1 MNGTPA
7 LQILEC
13 QLSLVLPLLTQP
25 PLSQIKTQRH
35 LREEIRTD
43 KLDYPRQRL
52 SPMKLIVLG

>member
-1 MNGTPA
+1 MNAAPA

-13 QLSLVLPLLTQP
+13 RLSLILLHLTQS
-25 PLSQIKTQRH
+25 PLSQRH

-43 KLDYPRQRL
+43 KLGSRQRL